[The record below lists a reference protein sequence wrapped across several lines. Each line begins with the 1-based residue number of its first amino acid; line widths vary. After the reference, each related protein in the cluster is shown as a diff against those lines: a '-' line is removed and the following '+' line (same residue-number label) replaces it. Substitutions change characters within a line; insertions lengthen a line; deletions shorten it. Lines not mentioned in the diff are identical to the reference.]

1 MSKVKNYRAVRPMGL
16 LMLIGLMS
24 LLGLGSCRQ
33 DDLPEAEVAQWNVAW
48 TSGVEEEEI
57 GIFGRYYSLYTTT
70 TGSPD
75 SVLTLSTDA
84 DWLKLVTETLP
95 ADGIIQ
101 LLADANGD
109 GAGRAATITV
119 ASAKKPEQ
127 QVTLTVRQ
135 RGLSDNRNNDGDA
148 DPMTDFRVG
157 WGFNAFD
164 EYKSLNSLRGKIID
178 GDLLRRF
185 DSDST
190 FRSVQEVVRSNE
202 QFSVISA
209 WSLQEMSEK
218 LTKELTMQV
227 NVLFVK
233 KTVRRF
239 SEVCKE
245 SVKESACSYTRLQKT
260 VASRS
265 MDEGALRY
273 LIGELPM
280 SELPFT
286 DDFYTAYQKVVESQ
300 GSQRQK
306 AIGDLIDGYGTHLIT
321 TASVGCKLD
330 LCMTFDKNTDY
341 EFEKETEETS
351 SKVFGRTQKSQTEKV
366 SEHTTCDLSNSNSM
380 QISGGSA
387 ITRARLEAAIKT
399 LTDIQALDGDLVLKW
414 TGSVSANDLNDAKRR
429 KNLDVVDFRFMPIWE
444 LFSDAEVRGEVLT
457 YVIDMSQRSD
467 CNFTD
472 RELGIDNYHISL
484 KDPDLAKFGTADNA
498 SLVRVARLNG
508 TPLMEICQEYVPKIR
523 SDRRITVYYPILE
536 GRTRIGQGIFP
547 GDGDNPP
554 CTLTFSDGDAYV
566 SIMDGYGIGDILTDL
581 YYVHGNLYPESMG
594 IGMQEVQ
601 LSTNNEVFRIVN
613 FSTPI
618 VKIGSGYWTRQNI
631 QEASAFGR
639 QQRFQGSIYSDIF
652 YNDDSFY
659 RQYHPG
665 VFDNEEDELAGKAKY
680 WYFPKTSDVL
690 QLKSYIGNNTKAL
703 FHGQPSGFDA
713 QFVGY
718 IGWFDD
724 LNGGQM
730 ASTQSIFYKDKC
742 SFIVAKDNQQSGTA
756 LVLKPD
762 YTLTPYALSAE
773 HQNMYPIRAFRTS
786 YYRYK

>member
-1 MSKVKNYRAVRPMGL
+1 MSRVKNKRVMRPMGL
-16 LMLIGLMS
+16 LMLIGMMS
-24 LLGLGSCRQ
+24 LVVLGSCRK
-33 DDLPEAEVAQWNVAW
+33 DDLPEEAAQWKVAW
-48 TSGVEEEEI
+48 SSGGELEEL
-57 GIFGRYYSLYTTT
+57 GVHGRYYSLYTTM

-84 DWLKLVTETLP
+84 DWLRLMTETLP

-101 LLADANGD
+101 LLAEANED
-109 GAGRAATITV
+109 GEGRTATITV

-135 RGLSDNRNNDGDA
+135 RGLSDARENNEDS
-148 DPMTDFRVG
+148 DPLSDYRVG
-157 WGFNAFD
+157 WGFDAFD
-164 EYKSLNSLRGKIID
+164 EYKSLKSQRGKIID
-178 GDLLRRF
+178 AARLGAF
-185 DSDST
+185 DSDTT
-190 FRSVQEVVRSNE
+190 FNSLQEVVRASETFN
-202 QFSVISA
+202 VMSA
-209 WSLQEMSEK
+209 YSLEEMSRK
-218 LTKELTMQV
+218 LTKEMTTQV

-233 KTVRRF
+233 KTVRRY
-239 SEVCKE
+239 SEVNTE
-245 SVKESACSYTRLQKT
+245 SVRESACSYTRLQKT
-260 VASRS
+260 VSMRS
-265 MDEGALRY
+265 MDEGAVRY
-273 LIGELPM
+273 LV
-280 SELPFT
+280 SEKDVNHMPFT
-286 DDFYTAYQKVVESQ
+286 DEFRKAYLAITSSE
-300 GSQRQK
+300 GSERMQH
-306 AIGDLIDGYGTHLIT
+306 IVDLIDNFGTHLIIS
-321 TASVGCKLD
+321 ASVGCKLD
-330 LCMTFDKNTDY
+330 LCLTFDKSSDY
-341 EFEKETEETS
+341 EFEKEVEETS
-351 SKVFGRTQKSQTEKV
+351 KKVFGRSSHSTNTRV
-366 SEHTTCDLSNSNSM
+366 SEHLTCDMSNSNSM
-380 QISGGSA
+380 QISGGA
-387 ITRARLEAAIKT
+387 PILRDRLLTAIKT
-399 LTDIQALDGDLVLKW
+399 LTDVKTLDGDMVLEW
-414 TGSVSANDLNDAKRR
+414 MNSVSAKDLDDVQRR
-429 KNLDVVDFRFMPIWE
+429 KHLDVVDFRFMPIWD
-444 LFSDAEVRGEVLT
+444 LFSDASARADILSYILT
-457 YVIDMSQRSD
+457 RSERSD
-467 CNFTD
+467 CGFTD
-472 RELGIDNYHISL
+472 RELGTDNYHFDLS
-484 KDPDLAKFGTADNA
+484 DPNLAKFGTADNA
-498 SLVRVARLNG
+498 SLVRVARYNG

-523 SDRRITVYYPILE
+523 SDRRVTVYYPILE

-554 CTLTFSDGDAYV
+554 STLTFSDGDVYV
-566 SIMDGYGIGDILTDL
+566 SIIEGYGIGAILTDL

-601 LSTNNEVFRIVN
+601 LTTNNEVFRIVN

-773 HQNMYPIRAFRTS
+773 RQNMYPIRAFRTS